1 MILALT
7 FQHLSAEERRRW
19 AAVLRGSQSDAGELE
34 LALRYEDRGVVEGK
48 NRGKY
53 PERVRLV
60 KFDSSIKHSSDVV
73 LLWEN
78 YLTLVS
84 QNGVL
89 SLKQEPKLT
98 DLSDFFKVVDD
109 RGKLCV
115 KFKLTTNI
123 TSKSHDNRRFRFTSR
138 ARRGSSSDY
147 LGKSLTGESFDFEL
161 VAKHRTQAASN
172 ATKSVQRT
180 VAKVQAAAF
189 EAPLPAEELPPL
201 KLTSAT
207 SDGAP
212 GDTVTCF
219 GSENIS
225 DTGVVAE
232 FTMVEGGRK
241 RKRNTTL
248 TRRLKRLE
256 PSDPGTFVTRL
267 PLDIPPGT
275 YSIRLIIGASEAR
288 ASNSVSVSVVEPPAP
303 PEMPIKAARAPQAT
317 NLPIKALRAPKT
329 QSRFHC
335 EPAAMEPPPEFNPLD
350 YPSEMPLLLRR
361 DSSHQLFKCD
371 SSLNLC
377 KQYSTSWPQ
386 SKAIGDEVLP
396 PPEVANSKPCLRS
409 SLDKSEL
416 DLVPT
421 NSELTLSYCQP
432 SAKLPGMPMRD
443 LSRSISEENL
453 DKMASNCNM
462 LSTTLGESD
471 VVNITR
477 NLWLNG
483 PNLNNGMDAEPMQT
497 DEPSS
502 DLCLGRTR
510 SMSLCRQASDN
521 VLQFLADESEVPTTA
536 VVQSAVCAS

>member
-1 MILALT
+1 MISRKKMPPRGEQQLPQSDRGSDSSADAPSKRTRTVPEAETTSDDIDVAVVQGGERRGWLRSNDRTMILALT

-248 TRRLKRLE
+248 TRRCLLYT
-256 PSDPGTFVTRL
+256 SDAADDLLCVDLGGR
-267 PLDIPPGT
+267 
-275 YSIRLIIGASEAR
+275 RII
-288 ASNSVSVSVVEPPAP
+288 
-303 PEMPIKAARAPQAT
+303 K
-317 NLPIKALRAPKT
+317 KK
-329 QSRFHC
+329 
-335 EPAAMEPPPEFNPLD
+335 
-350 YPSEMPLLLRR
+350 
-361 DSSHQLFKCD
+361 K
-371 SSLNLC
+371 
-377 KQYSTSWPQ
+377 KQ
-386 SKAIGDEVLP
+386 I
-396 PPEVANSKPCLRS
+396 LRS
-409 SLDKSEL
+409 
-416 DLVPT
+416 LV
-421 NSELTLSYCQP
+421 
-432 SAKLPGMPMRD
+432 
-443 LSRSISEENL
+443 
-453 DKMASNCNM
+453 
-462 LSTTLGESD
+462 
-471 VVNITR
+471 
-477 NLWLNG
+477 
-483 PNLNNGMDAEPMQT
+483 
-497 DEPSS
+497 
-502 DLCLGRTR
+502 
-510 SMSLCRQASDN
+510 
-521 VLQFLADESEVPTTA
+521 
-536 VVQSAVCAS
+536 